1 MLFKGKEETKQVE
14 VPTQAEKPIVP
25 APAEKSYNYVLIVKY
40 ECGESGFLTNQ
51 PDLPNAL
58 KEYNDIRLK
67 MLQDQSKSFTMPIIL
82 GAKLYR
88 LFKEV
93 H

>member
-1 MLFKGKEETKQVE
+1 MFKKKEEIKQEE
-14 VPTQAEKPIVP
+14 VKQEVKQEEK
-25 APAEKSYNYVLIVKY
+25 NYVLIVKY

-58 KEYNDIRLK
+58 KEYNDLRMK
-67 MLQDQSKSFTMPIIL
+67 MLQDQSKSFSMPLIL

-93 H
+93 R

>member
-1 MLFKGKEETKQVE
+1 MFKKKEEAKQEE
-14 VPTQAEKPIVP
+14 VKQEEVRQEVKQEEK
-25 APAEKSYNYVLIVKY
+25 NYVLIVKY

-58 KEYNDIRLK
+58 KEYNDLRMK
-67 MLQDQSKSFTMPIIL
+67 MLRDQSKSFSMPLIL

-93 H
+93 R

>member
-1 MLFKGKEETKQVE
+1 MFKKKEETKQEE
-14 VPTQAEKPIVP
+14 VKQEEVKQEEK
-25 APAEKSYNYVLIVKY
+25 NYVLIVKY

-51 PDLPNAL
+51 PDLPHAL
-58 KEYNDIRLK
+58 KEYNDLRMKL
-67 MLQDQSKSFTMPIIL
+67 LQDQSKSFSMPLIL

-93 H
+93 Q

>member
-1 MLFKGKEETKQVE
+1 MFKKKEEIKQEE
-14 VPTQAEKPIVP
+14 VKQEVKQEEK
-25 APAEKSYNYVLIVKY
+25 NYVLIVKY

-58 KEYNDIRLK
+58 KEYNDLRMKL
-67 MLQDQSKSFTMPIIL
+67 LQDQSKSFSMPLIL

-93 H
+93 R

>member
-1 MLFKGKEETKQVE
+1 MFNKKQKEEAVVEKQ
-14 VPTQAEKPIVP
+14 QDK
-25 APAEKSYNYVLIVKY
+25 NYVLIVTD

-58 KEYNDIRLK
+58 KEYNDLRMK
-67 MLQDQSKSFTMPIIL
+67 MLQDQSKSFSVPLIL

-88 LFKEV
+88 IFKDV

>member
-1 MLFKGKEETKQVE
+1 MSYCSERRIMFNKKPKEEAVVEKQ
-14 VPTQAEKPIVP
+14 QDK
-25 APAEKSYNYVLIVKY
+25 NYVLIVTY

-58 KEYNDIRLK
+58 KEYNDLRMK
-67 MLQDQSKSFTMPIIL
+67 MLQDQSKSFSVPLIL

-88 LFKEV
+88 IFKDV